1 MYSSSL
7 HRFIACS
14 FFFFFNLKAAL
25 CDVRY
30 ECVSILM
37 KIACVCVWS
46 PVIFIRVHVNITSVS
61 ACKTTKSHAEAL
73 TCSRVP
79 CCWVTEL
86 AMTLML
92 AGAWAAATVSSSGLL
107 WHLPTPWKR
116 CQELRDLQ
124 SVACLGLSL
133 PFHSTAGVRVSL
145 LPLPVVINVLLIFQ
159 TLGSPFYLNLI
170 KVA

>member
-14 FFFFFNLKAAL
+14 FFFFLIWKLHSVTYAMNVLAYWWKL
-25 CDVRY
+25 HVY
-30 ECVSILM
+30 
-37 KIACVCVWS
+37 VWS
-46 PVIFIRVHVNITSVS
+46 PVIFICVHVNITSVS

-92 AGAWAAATVSSSGLL
+92 AWAWAAATVSSSGLL

-145 LPLPVVINVLLIFQ
+145 LPLPVVINVVLIFQ